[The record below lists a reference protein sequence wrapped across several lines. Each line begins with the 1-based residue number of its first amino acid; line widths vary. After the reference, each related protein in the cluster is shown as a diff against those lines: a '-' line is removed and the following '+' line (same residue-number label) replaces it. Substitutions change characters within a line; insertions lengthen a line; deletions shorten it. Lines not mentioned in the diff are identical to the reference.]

1 MKAPKRSTKE
11 HKCLCAIST
20 WESAITFG
28 SDIKSDRYIKGMM
41 DGFPYR
47 SDHEN
52 VWRMYSHAE
61 MRSKGR
67 TDGHTE
73 MTRDEGKKCPM
84 INGPRTHDKWTND
97 PWKIDQW
104 WGGKKNTFVWD
115 CGRKKNTFVWKSLL
129 TRFLRVAVPKN
140 GGQTISRSR
149 NPKNILWTGI
159 DPGIRLNSGL

>member
-84 INGPRTHDKWTND
+84 INGPRTHDKWSND
-97 PWKIDQW
+97 PWKMDQW
-104 WGGKKNTFVWD
+104 SMINGPAIHDKWGWEEKIIIRQDIF
-115 CGRKKNTFVWKSLL
+115 C
-129 TRFLRVAVPKN
+129 VAKMHDGCIFMQKWPVIKA
-140 GGQTISRSR
+140 R
-149 NPKNILWTGI
+149 NVLW
-159 DPGIRLNSGL
+159 